1 MSRPDPLRK
10 GRRRCRAEDVA
21 AGRCEGAVVVAE
33 SGQGTAVVVGRA
45 ADVATGSTKGPL
57 RAPLPSEEEA
67 LPVAEGVAARRRS
80 GRAWPEGATTAGEQ
94 AGAAAAAAR
103 WRSRGRGYRRSGREP
118 RSTASVRSRFEE
130 TRERGVRKVR
140 VK

>member
-1 MSRPDPLRK
+1 MWRPDPPRK
-10 GRRRCRAEDVA
+10 GCRRCRAEDVA
-21 AGRCEGAVVVAE
+21 AGKCEGAVVVAE

-80 GRAWPEGATTAGEQ
+80 GRAWPEGATTAG
-94 AGAAAAAAR
+94 
-103 WRSRGRGYRRSGREP
+103 
-118 RSTASVRSRFEE
+118 
-130 TRERGVRKVR
+130 
-140 VK
+140 

>member
-1 MSRPDPLRK
+1 MSRPDPPRK
-10 GRRRCRAEDVA
+10 GCRRCRAEDVA
-21 AGRCEGAVVVAE
+21 TGRCEGAVVVAE

-45 ADVATGSTKGPL
+45 ADVATGSTKG
-57 RAPLPSEEEA
+57 PLPSEEEA

-103 WRSRGRGYRRSGREP
+103 WRGRGRGYRRS
-118 RSTASVRSRFEE
+118 
-130 TRERGVRKVR
+130 ERMHCTFDL
-140 VK
+140 